1 MEENK
6 ENAYLT
12 CPMSGVC
19 YSNQHREELYRI
31 ALETNKPEDWE
42 KVPMM
47 GALIDCFNMDCLMRK
62 NYKQAMENIKEQRK
76 NNLKNRIEKEE

>member
-12 CPMSGVC
+12 CSVAQQC
-19 YSNQHREELYRI
+19 YLNQQRGELYRI
-31 ALETNKPEDWE
+31 AQPEDWG
-42 KVPMM
+42 KVTM
-47 GALIDCFNMDCLMRK
+47 GVTLIDCFNRECLMHK

-76 NNLKNRIEKEE
+76 NKYKQ